1 MDRLSAVIIAAMLAT
16 PACDKDSP
24 APPPSR
30 VEGASAGTRKAASTE
45 AFCDVHTTSD
55 NGPTLSYPP
64 LAGAP
69 VAAAQPGHWLW
80 LNIWAT
86 WCKPCTD
93 ELPRLARWRDKLAS
107 AGRHVDLAF
116 VSIDENEADV
126 EAFRKEHPGGLPSAR
141 LVDPT
146 GKQSAWFAA
155 IGLDAGSP
163 IPIHV
168 FVSPAGHIRC
178 ARAGGVREQDYPAIE
193 RLLGE

>member
-1 MDRLSAVIIAAMLAT
+1 MDRLSAVIIAATLAA
-16 PACDKDSP
+16 PACGKDSP

-30 VEGASAGTRKAASTE
+30 VEGVSTGARKTASTE
-45 AFCDVHTTSD
+45 AFCDVHTASD
-55 NGPTLSYPP
+55 DGPTLSLPP

-69 VAAAQPGHWLW
+69 VSAAQPGHWQW
-80 LNIWAT
+80 LNVWAT

-93 ELPRLARWRDKLAS
+93 ELPRLARWRDKLAA

-116 VSIDENEADV
+116 VSIDDSDADV
-126 EAFRKEHPGGLPSAR
+126 EAFRKDHPGTPASAR
-141 LVDPT
+141 LVDT
-146 GKQSAWFAA
+146 NKQSAWFAA

-163 IPIHV
+163 IPVHV
-168 FVSPAGHIRC
+168 FVSPSGHIRC